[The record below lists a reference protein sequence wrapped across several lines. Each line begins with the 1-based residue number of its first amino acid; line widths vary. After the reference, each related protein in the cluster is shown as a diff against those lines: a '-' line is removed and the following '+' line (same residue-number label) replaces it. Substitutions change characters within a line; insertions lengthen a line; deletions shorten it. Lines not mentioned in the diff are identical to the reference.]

1 MFSRKVIGVVAVKRI
16 KEMARTRSKSS
27 SVTSIE
33 AQPVIGKKRTQDDI
47 NEPTVIKTIK
57 KKPNKKEEVSRKKE
71 LLENVLNAKISIPAD
86 LKLPDEFIKFHDE
99 EFIKGIEYILSKDS
113 SLYPAITCS
122 NFKSFPREVKN
133 ELKEEEVIRSYW
145 YSLICSVIGQQISG
159 HAAKSVENKF
169 RNLFE
174 GQPSA
179 KETVLKPAEEL
190 KAAGLSNQKL
200 GYVYDISHAFNDET
214 NPLTKLEFYK
224 KSSSD
229 EIIAELVKL
238 KGIGS
243 WSAKMF
249 LFFTLRELDIFA
261 EDDLGVARGAARY
274 WELRPESLKQIK
286 QEVNLIEEFKKLL
299 KRKGK
304 FENKNSKRDWIA
316 HHDQYVKYLGL
327 TFKPYQLIFML
338 VMWRL
343 SSTNVD
349 VLENTGTR

>member
-1 MFSRKVIGVVAVKRI
+1 MFSRKVIGVVVQRT

-27 SVTSIE
+27 SV
-33 AQPVIGKKRTQDDI
+33 
-47 NEPTVIKTIK
+47 TIK

-71 LLENVLNAKISIPAD
+71 LLENVLNAKISIPSD

-113 SLYPAITCS
+113 TLYPAITCS

-133 ELKEEEVIRSYW
+133 DLKEEEEVIRSYW

-229 EIIAELVKL
+229 EIIEELVKL

-304 FENKNSKRDWIA
+304 FENKNTKRDWIA